1 MKRLLIFL
9 FVVILFAGCTVQ
21 PAADSSAEAME
32 SSRQSPAG
40 SSPEVSESIMGSE
53 VQSMPEKTNMQ
64 TAYEMRDGTS
74 EYTFAFPG
82 DLPAAYD
89 YGSGMI
95 SDWSSD
101 GMNRRLPEPN
111 GNETVRNTVPDL
123 STVQALYLWEE
134 NNVPAQTEFT
144 DNMTGY
150 YDNYNFR
157 PYVTMIPLRE
167 NITAKGAVVLMA
179 GGAYQFRGNYTDTL
193 PTAVHLRELG
203 FQTFIVDY
211 RLRPYTPQEGALDVA
226 RTVRFIRKNA
236 ELYGIDPDDIAVM
249 GYSAGGIQAGEFL
262 MHYDEEVDG
271 TVLDS
276 DYVPDDLDAIPAHAA
291 ADAMIYS
298 FYGRLSFGSTDV
310 QELKSG
316 NLPPTFYCYGTED
329 PFYDQFEAQVE
340 VMKEVGVTTKTIVL
354 DGWPHGFGGD
364 GGWVE
369 DYALWL
375 GEMFSANE

>member
-1 MKRLLIFL
+1 MKRLFAFL
-9 FVVILFAGCTVQ
+9 LVIVLLAGCT
-21 PAADSSAEAME
+21 A
-32 SSRQSPAG
+32 QSELG
-40 SSPEVSESIMGSE
+40 TSSESFEATLQNGSDD
-53 VQSMPEKTNMQ
+53 MPDSNGMQ
-64 TAYEMRDGTS
+64 NAYEVREGTS
-74 EYTFAFPG
+74 EYTFAFPE
-82 DLPAAYD
+82 DLPSAYD
-89 YGSGMI
+89 YGSGVT
-95 SDWSSD
+95 SDWSAD
-101 GMNRRLPEPN
+101 GMNRRLPEPKE
-111 GNETVRNTVPDL
+111 NETVAGTAPDI

-144 DNMTGY
+144 ADMTGY
-150 YDNYNFR
+150 YDSHDFR
-157 PYVTMIPLRE
+157 PYVTAIPVRE
-167 NITAKGAVVLMA
+167 GTAVKGAIVLMA

-226 RTVRFIRKNA
+226 RAVRFIRKNA
-236 ELYGIDPDDIAVM
+236 EAYGINPEDIAVM

-262 MHYDEEVDG
+262 MHYDEAVTG
-271 TVLDS
+271 TALDS
-276 DYVPDDLDAIPAHAA
+276 NYVPDDLDTVPAHAS

-310 QELKSG
+310 EELKSG
-316 NLPPTFYCYGTED
+316 ELPPTFYCYGTED
-329 PFYDQFEAQVE
+329 PFYDQFEAQVR
-340 VMKEVGVTTKTIVL
+340 VMEEAGVVTKTIVL

-375 GEMFSANE
+375 TDVFHTN